1 MFLMAVLI
9 LPLMS
14 CVTTKVIYKTVVP
27 DVNFP
32 EFPIPEY
39 IEKQPDGTC
48 IVPNEWIIQLSLYKV
63 RIQAEESTYNT
74 IKKIYEVTNEKPA
87 DVSTETE

>member
-39 IEKQPDGTC
+39 IEKEDGKC
-48 IVPNEWIIQLSLYKV
+48 VVPEEWIIQLSMYKI
-63 RIQAEESTYNT
+63 RIKAEESAYNA
-74 IKKIYEVTNEKPA
+74 IKKMYEVTNETPA
-87 DVSTETE
+87 DVSIEAE